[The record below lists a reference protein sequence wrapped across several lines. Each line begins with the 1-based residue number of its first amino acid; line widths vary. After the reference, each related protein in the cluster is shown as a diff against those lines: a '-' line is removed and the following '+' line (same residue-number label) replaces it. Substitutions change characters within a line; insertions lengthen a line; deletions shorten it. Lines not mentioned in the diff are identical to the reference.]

1 MSAVGAKQTTGGKR
15 ERIDPAK
22 IIELASVDR

>member
-1 MSAVGAKQTTGGKR
+1 MPASGAKPTTGGKR
-15 ERIDPAK
+15 ERIDLAK

>member
-1 MSAVGAKQTTGGKR
+1 MSTAGAKQTTGRKR
-15 ERIDPAK
+15 ERIDLAK